1 MFDFAIPLQA
11 PLGCRTNEQS
21 FLRSKGVVDFHHGV
35 IAGLTDTHMLFLEH
49 ALSVPH
55 GLPDLPAGT

>member
-1 MFDFAIPLQA
+1 MFYFAIQLQA

-21 FLRSKGVVDFHHGV
+21 FLRSKGVVDFYHGD
-35 IAGLTDTHMLFLEH
+35 AFFEH

-55 GLPDLPAGT
+55 GLPDLPAAT